1 MQFRIV
7 MKLNDSSHNDT
18 NGVLVAVPQPYLDSL
33 LENQKEILA
42 LLKGNN
48 NHFSQMVGDYITE
61 EEAQKIL
68 GRKATWF
75 WGMRTKGK
83 LAFSK
88 VGNKNYYSIADI
100 EKLLTSNKKET
111 FGQTVKNY

>member
-1 MQFRIV
+1 MQLRIV

-18 NGVLVAVPQPYLDSL
+18 NRVLVAVPQPYLDSL

-48 NHFSQMVGDYITE
+48 NSSQTVGDYIPE
-61 EEAQKIL
+61 EEAQKML
-68 GRKATWF
+68 GRKTTWF

-100 EKLLTSNKKET
+100 EKLLNSNKKET
-111 FGQTVKNY
+111 FGQAVKN